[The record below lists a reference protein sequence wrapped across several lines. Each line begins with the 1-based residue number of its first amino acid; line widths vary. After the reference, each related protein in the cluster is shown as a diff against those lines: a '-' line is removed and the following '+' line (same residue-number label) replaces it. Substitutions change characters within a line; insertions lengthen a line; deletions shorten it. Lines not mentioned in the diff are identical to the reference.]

1 MMRPNI
7 FTICLM
13 LLLQSCFS
21 FKSDYPPIK
30 YYYLKQEPFNFK
42 NIAKMDVV
50 LAFEDFDF
58 PYDILSTNQL
68 QVRLAD
74 NIVKKYFYH
83 RWVESPKRLI
93 IDFIIQRL
101 NSAGAFVRVVKLSSS
116 TLPDFILKGQVLDFS
131 AYSGG
136 EKSEE
141 NYVSISIQIW
151 VVKLGAISDENKIVF
166 DKKYIIRQPRLNP
179 KVESIAPAFSKALSV
194 IVDKMLFDLQ
204 SAFVEVNL
212 Q

>member
-1 MMRPNI
+1 MKQNI
-7 FTICLM
+7 FTICLI

-21 FKSDYPPIK
+21 FRSEYPPIK
-30 YYYLKQEPFNFK
+30 YYYLKQEPFSFK

-58 PYDILSTNQL
+58 PYEVLCTNQL
-68 QVRLAD
+68 HVRLTD

-83 RWVESPKRLI
+83 RWVESPNRLI
-93 IDFIIQRL
+93 MDFIIQRF
-101 NSAGAFVRVVKLSSS
+101 NTANAFVGIVKLSSS

-141 NYVSISIQIW
+141 NYVSISIRIW
-151 VVKLGAISDENKIVF
+151 IVKLGSIYNENKIVF
-166 DKKYIIRQPRLNP
+166 DNIYTVLQPQLNSQ
-179 KVESIAPAFSKALSV
+179 VESIAPAFSKALS
-194 IVDKMLFDLQ
+194 ILVDKMLFDLQ
-204 SAFVEVNL
+204 SALVEVNL